1 MLGRLR
7 KSVEPELHAE
17 HDVVAAGGS
26 ITAAVRGRFLRDVE
40 VEEAFVSLVRTVT
53 YKYDDD
59 EHDEDGT
66 RTVTRRQK
74 DRSVEARV
82 GLDLGN
88 RPPADGQLHA
98 DVRID
103 VPPTAMGSADG
114 KIISVGWELAVDV
127 TVRKGRNG
135 SQTQPITVRAARATE
150 DRGALAE
157 PHVVTCDVADLRFG
171 DLPRRLAGGESVA
184 GSLTVAPLKEVSARA
199 VRVELVRLE
208 SVSRAKGKRE
218 ETIEAVQELSAGA
231 EPRSAALLLVRP
243 AGAGG
248 TRAVDRR
255 RLLRHPVVPERR
267 PGPAAAQGPACHPA
281 VARRLRGASVEAA
294 RGADRPTAV
303 PDACYGA
310 QCAGTKSS
318 SSGSGLATG
327 SKHSASPRFELP
339 SRNVIPATSSSNGP
353 V

>member
-231 EPRSAALLLVRP
+231 DLDRPRSFSFALQVP
-243 AGAGG
+243 GAPVPSIEGDYYAI
-248 TRAVDRR
+248 RWF
-255 RLLRHPVVPERR
+255 LRGVLD
-267 PGPAAAQGPACHPA
+267 
-281 VARRLRGASVEAA
+281 RRLRKDPHVILPLHVASAE
-294 RGADRPTAV
+294 R
-303 PDACYGA
+303 
-310 QCAGTKSS
+310 Q
-318 SSGSGLATG
+318 
-327 SKHSASPRFELP
+327 
-339 SRNVIPATSSSNGP
+339 
-353 V
+353 